1 MRDSLIRYRAL
12 IDNQIETLSLNAE
25 PRNLYEP
32 IRYIMKLGGKRFRP
46 VLTLLSH
53 SLFNDDIDKA
63 VLPAIGIEVFHNFT
77 LMHDDIMDKAPL
89 RRGKTT
95 VHAQWNDETA
105 ILAGDVMLVKA
116 YELIVQVKDSLLKKV
131 LQTFSDCAINVC
143 EGQQIDM
150 DFESMNEV
158 SETAYLEMIRLKT
171 AVLIGFS
178 MELGA
183 IIAGAETI
191 QITLVRSFGENLGLA
206 FQLKDDILDVYG
218 DHEKFGKQVG
228 GDIITNKKTF
238 LWIEACKMADP
249 DQKKML
255 IHWFSMKAFDP
266 KEKIKAITQ
275 IYDDLNI
282 KSVSE
287 EKMNVYIRNAFAK
300 LDSLNVA
307 ESVKHPLV
315 NFTTNLI
322 EREK

>member
-1 MRDSLIRYRAL
+1 MKDPLIRYRAL
-12 IDNQIETLSLNAE
+12 IDNEIETLSLKAK
-25 PRNLYEP
+25 PPNLYEP
-32 IRYIMKLGGKRFRP
+32 IRYILQLGGKRFRP

-53 SLFNDDIDKA
+53 LLFEDAVEKA

-95 VHAQWNDETA
+95 VHARWNDETA

-116 YELIVQVKDSLLKKV
+116 YELIAQVEDSLLKKV
-131 LQTFSDCAINVC
+131 LHTFNNCATGVC

-158 SETAYLEMIRLKT
+158 SETAYLGMIRLKT

-183 IIAGAETI
+183 IIAGADKK
-191 QITLVRSFGENLGLA
+191 QISLVRSFGENLGMV
-206 FQLKDDILDVYG
+206 FQLKDDILDVFG

-238 LWIEACKMADP
+238 LWIKACKVANP
-249 DQKKML
+249 AQKKAL

-266 KEKIKAITQ
+266 EEKIEAITQ
-275 IYDDLNI
+275 IYNDLNI
-282 KSVSE
+282 RSVSE
-287 EKMNVYIRNAFAK
+287 QKMNAYIRSAFVA
-300 LDSLNVA
+300 LDSLNVS

-315 NFTTNLI
+315 NFTQKLI
-322 EREK
+322 DREK